1 MERALQL
8 NPIFKEEK
16 VMVRAAEQ
24 TSTTNPVAERR
35 FDDALEAYRGD
46 LLAGF
51 FVAGSSPDLY
61 QWMEDERGHLRQL
74 AMRAATTLASQS
86 ESAGDLRSAARWARR
101 AVAISPTSTHVQR
114 RGAVETSTRRR

>member
-35 FDDALEAYRGD
+35 FDSRVIFA
-46 LLAGF
+46 
-51 FVAGSSPDLY
+51 FVAGGILLLLVFGYVGSRLFSYEETVSPGSNTQPRTQENDK
-61 QWMEDERGHLRQL
+61 
-74 AMRAATTLASQS
+74 RAA
-86 ESAGDLRSAARWARR
+86 
-101 AVAISPTSTHVQR
+101 P
-114 RGAVETSTRRR
+114 